1 MNEPDGR
8 QAERGVVVQRP
19 RHEVRVVAVH
29 PEHEREQVG
38 IEACPPG
45 PRRSASA
52 GPCCHPRSAP
62 STAGATA
69 SGNGPSSSPASGSNP
84 AGMHTCAGWSDRV
97 RTDDDR
103 RGREI
108 DDRLTLSRAGSF
120 GRHGLGHRPELPRR
134 DGRLVE
140 LDRVG
145 QPDRHEV
152 ALLHPELG
160 IGAGKAVRT
169 ALELEPARGHPSAR
183 DRRTIGLLLGEGRED
198 PPDRHRVGHRPMM
211 SPPRRCHPRIQVRWC
226 RRAHVND
233 VDLYFEEAGDGPR
246 SSFSTAPGPRSSRR
260 RRSSSGCVR
269 TSGCSR
275 SMPAASD
282 AVGRSTRRTRWPTSR
297 AMASRLLDHA
307 GWATSRVV
315 GISFGGMVAQE
326 ARGHRTRPGRTAR
339 AALHVSGGRRAA
351 RPIRCTSSPRCQP
364 RSAPRRRC
372 A

>member
-1 MNEPDGR
+1 M
-8 QAERGVVVQRP
+8 
-19 RHEVRVVAVH
+19 
-29 PEHEREQVG
+29 
-38 IEACPPG
+38 
-45 PRRSASA
+45 RRMI
-52 GPCCHPRSAP
+52 G
-62 STAGATA
+62 
-69 SGNGPSSSPASGSNP
+69 
-84 AGMHTCAGWSDRV
+84 RV

-108 DDRLTLSRAGSF
+108 DDRLPLARRQLR
-120 GRHGLGHRPELPRR
+120 RHGLGHRPELPCR

-145 QPDRHEV
+145 QSDRHEV

-211 SPPRRCHPRIQVRWC
+211 SPPRPCHPRIQVRWC
-226 RRAHVND
+226 RRLTSTTSTSTSRKRATGH
-233 VDLYFEEAGDGPR
+233 R
-246 SSFSTAPGPRSSRR
+246 SSISTAPGPRSSRR
-260 RRSSSGCVR
+260 HRSSSGCVP
-269 TSGCSR
+269 TSGCWR

-282 AVGRSTRRTRWPTSR
+282 AVDRSTRRTRWPTSR
-297 AMASRLLDHA
+297 PMASRCSTTPA
-307 GWATSRVV
+307 GRPVESPASASAAWSRRSSRSPHPT
-315 GISFGGMVAQE
+315 GSNGSRCSARQRVA
-326 ARGHRTRPGRTAR
+326 
-339 AALHVSGGRRAA
+339 SGA

-372 A
+372 AWSTPASRQSGSLIIPSTTRSSGPEPKRRRHRGPTSS